1 MPRAEASL
9 LQDFLCVPEH
19 VRGHGPSLG
28 AQSSDTLDSVA
39 ENKIKFLP
47 IKAKNNQQNWVRL
60 IICGHHHRL
69 GFFIILVGYEILQLN

>member
-47 IKAKNNQQNWVRL
+47 IKAKNNSRT
-60 IICGHHHRL
+60 G
-69 GFFIILVGYEILQLN
+69 